1 MRRPLFSRNG
11 CWDPFEEKAQIN
23 LSDQK
28 TGLPCFLEPDEVSW
42 IDSAR
47 KRLTASTWTGS
58 LCLPLFNSL
67 RMEILPSSCIV
78 GPQGQVSDAACK
90 QTEQNWKVCL
100 NVNSYSQEEISIK
113 TKEGYLEITGN
124 REERQENNR
133 LISRSFTRK
142 YKLPFDLDLNQIST
156 VLSPDGIL
164 SVEAPLTGSKVAF
177 PDETVI
183 PINMMDKPG
192 LPAQQ

>member
-1 MRRPLFSRNG
+1 MPRPLFCRNG
-11 CWDPFEEKAQIN
+11 CWDPFEEKTQMN
-23 LSDQK
+23 LFDQN
-28 TGLPCFLEPDEVSW
+28 TGLPCFLEPGEVSW
-42 IDSAR
+42 IDSTR
-47 KRLTASTWTGS
+47 KRLTAFSWSGS

-67 RMEILPSSCIV
+67 RMEILPTCI
-78 GPQGQVSDAACK
+78 GPQGHISDAACK

-100 NVNSYSQEEISIK
+100 DVNPYSLEDISIK

-142 YKLPFDLDLNQIST
+142 YKLPFDLDPKQIST

-164 SVEAPLTGSKVAF
+164 SVEAPLTGSEVAL

-183 PINMMDKPG
+183 PIRMMDKPG
-192 LPAQQ
+192 FH